1 MRAWREGMRRVN
13 RAPAVLLG
21 VWALTL
27 LVSLPLTAV
36 VRGMLA
42 QHLGSSLA
50 ADTAASGVNYDWM
63 QEFSDQATG
72 LGVTFKPT
80 IIGFGAVLDNLS
92 AFMDDIERPVVI
104 VGAASFYILLWIFV
118 AGGVI
123 DRYARD
129 RATRAHGFFA
139 TSGVFFFR
147 FLRLAAVQ
155 WIVYA
160 FLFGW
165 MHPWL
170 FDRLYPRMTHETSVE
185 RTAFV
190 ARVALYLVFGVLIAA
205 ATMIFDYAKVRAV
218 VEDRRSMIGAITGA
232 LGFIRRNCGAAV
244 SEVSWTAHVPR
255 TFARTGAIGNFFFI
269 AQWFPKIGVLQD
281 EGWNCHQFHPGTEFF
296 SDYGVYD
303 VSLTVPSGW
312 PLGATGVQ
320 RDRVENN
327 DRTTT
332 HRYYQED
339 VHDFAWT
346 TSPDYLE
353 RDARFEH
360 PVLPAV
366 DMRLLLQPEHAGQA
380 ERHFNATRTTLKYY
394 GEWYGA
400 YPYGHITIIDPA
412 YQSGAGGMEYPTIFT
427 AGTRWLA
434 PPHVTTPEGVTV
446 HEAGHQFWYGIVGNN
461 EFEDAW
467 MDEGFNTF
475 STARA
480 VAEVYDPNYLA
491 LRYFGGFIPWV
502 FRDIALGR
510 ETEGNRLAGYR
521 RDAKSDAQ
529 STPTYRYFPATGG
542 SITYNKTALFQNR
555 LAHAGYVARPE
566 PTWPDSPAADA
577 I

>member
-1 MRAWREGMRRVN
+1 MRRVN

-139 TSGVFFFR
+139 SSGVFFFR

-244 SEVSWTAHVPR
+244 SLFLAN
-255 TFARTGAIGNFFFI
+255 FALFVIVAGLYALVAPGAGRTGASMWIGF
-269 AQWFPKIGVLQD
+269 AIGQLYVI
-281 EGWNCHQFHPGTEFF
+281 G
-296 SDYGVYD
+296 
-303 VSLTVPSGW
+303 
-312 PLGATGVQ
+312 
-320 RDRVENN
+320 
-327 DRTTT
+327 
-332 HRYYQED
+332 
-339 VHDFAWT
+339 
-346 TSPDYLE
+346 
-353 RDARFEH
+353 
-360 PVLPAV
+360 
-366 DMRLLLQPEHAGQA
+366 RLWVKL
-380 ERHFNATRTTLKYY
+380 
-394 GEWYGA
+394 
-400 YPYGHITIIDPA
+400 
-412 YQSGAGGMEYPTIFT
+412 
-427 AGTRWLA
+427 
-434 PPHVTTPEGVTV
+434 V
-446 HEAGHQFWYGIVGNN
+446 FWAS
-461 EFEDAW
+461 E
-467 MDEGFNTF
+467 
-475 STARA
+475 
-480 VAEVYDPNYLA
+480 
-491 LRYFGGFIPWV
+491 
-502 FRDIALGR
+502 
-510 ETEGNRLAGYR
+510 
-521 RDAKSDAQ
+521 
-529 STPTYRYFPATGG
+529 
-542 SITYNKTALFQNR
+542 TALFQNR